1 MPARVAP
8 GAPVYEVARIEKV
21 AHDPKLAKVELNW
34 CHARLVWYE
43 GERQYHRDETAKH
56 KRTAEQCEKKLADLQ
71 LTFDQERLRARKATS
86 ELKLAE
92 YKNTSIRRLADIESK
107 KARDAEANAEA
118 EKLRANHLERRV
130 SKLEK
135 ALREARRDDGK
146 LSSAI
151 RKITTSSAV
160 GKRLAAAVHPVLD
173 SARRAWRGYVPAD
186 ADCRALAQAGLHVC
200 FRQCRNVW

>member
-1 MPARVAP
+1 M
-8 GAPVYEVARIEKV
+8 YEVARIEKV

-92 YKNTSIRRLADIESK
+92 YKN
-107 KARDAEANAEA
+107 N
-118 EKLRANHLERRV
+118 
-130 SKLEK
+130 
-135 ALREARRDDGK
+135 
-146 LSSAI
+146 
-151 RKITTSSAV
+151 
-160 GKRLAAAVHPVLD
+160 
-173 SARRAWRGYVPAD
+173 
-186 ADCRALAQAGLHVC
+186 
-200 FRQCRNVW
+200 

>member
-1 MPARVAP
+1 MPAGIAP
-8 GAPVYEVARIEKV
+8 VVPVYEVARIKKV

-34 CHARLVWYE
+34 CHSRLAWYE
-43 GERQYHRDETAKH
+43 SERQYLRDETAKH
-56 KRTAEQCEKKLADLQ
+56 KHIAEQCEKKLADLQ

-92 YKNTSIRRLADIESK
+92 YKNTSTRRLADVESK

-160 GKRLAAAVHPVLD
+160 GKRLAAAVHPD
-173 SARRAWRGYVPAD
+173 KVPPELSDVATEIF
-186 ADCRALAQAGLHVC
+186 RFIQGL
-200 FRQCRNVW
+200 RDNAE